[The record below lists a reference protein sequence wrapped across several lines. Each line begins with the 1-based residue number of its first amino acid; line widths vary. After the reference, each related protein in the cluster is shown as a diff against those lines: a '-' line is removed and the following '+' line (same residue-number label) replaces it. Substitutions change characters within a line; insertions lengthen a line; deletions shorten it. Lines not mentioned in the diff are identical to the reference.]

1 MNVNTDAGKE
11 TEMADKKAE
20 HDDDPGKGHDHA
32 SHDGVKHHH
41 HVDEEDCALDTD
53 VRTVHLN

>member
-11 TEMADKKAE
+11 TELTEKPD
-20 HDDDPGKGHDHA
+20 HDDDPGKGHDHQ

-41 HVDEEDCALDTD
+41 HVDEEDCALDAD
-53 VRTVHLN
+53 IRTIQLN